1 MMLSPRLL
9 LPYATVCPC
18 CRNYEALFNAILP
31 DTHKQKEMR
40 EKITQN
46 LIVRKSSRKNSN
58 SNHGRI
64 LNPINTLPN
73 LQRKNTAC
81 SEESTDSPAL
91 GDWKP
96 SGQLFERA
104 EIASGKPKFASRQSS
119 TQSRSEESVISS
131 EMLNLANEALNSF
144 TPRIDLESLR
154 MRQIELQERKV
165 PKDDDGKKMPWRPP
179 GLNRKVSALERRPRK
194 HWTPFA
200 APQESPGSSDS
211 IESKVWINNSSLA
224 SQRIYDF
231 YAPLLLVK

>member
-1 MMLSPRLL
+1 
-9 LPYATVCPC
+9 
-18 CRNYEALFNAILP
+18 
-31 DTHKQKEMR
+31 MR

-46 LIVRKSSRKNSN
+46 LIVRKSSRKNSGN

-73 LQRKNTAC
+73 LQRKNTVC

-104 EIASGKPKFASRQSS
+104 EIASGKPKLVSRQSS
-119 TQSRSEESVISS
+119 TQSRSEESSIAS
-131 EMLNLANEALNSF
+131 EMLNLPNEALNSF

-200 APQESPGSSDS
+200 PTQESPGSSDS
-211 IESKVWINNSSLA
+211 IESKV
-224 SQRIYDF
+224 
-231 YAPLLLVK
+231 